1 MLTTD
6 SLTRFMFE
14 HAAVRGEL
22 VSLDETWR
30 EVLKHAEYP
39 APLQTLLGELMAASA
54 LLIATLK
61 FEGSMILQ
69 MQGEGAVKLLVVEA
83 TSERTLR
90 ATAQWDGDLTA
101 GNFADLL
108 GEGRLIITLDPVSA
122 DKQAYQGIVP
132 LQGTDVA
139 AALMHYMAQ
148 SEQLDTHIV
157 LAADEDCAAGMLL
170 QKLPDMVDGDPD
182 AWNRATHLAA
192 TLKAE
197 ELLTLDAAMIL
208 HRLFHEEDLRV
219 FEAESV
225 RFACTCSRSRV
236 ADMLKMLGREEIESV
251 LEEQGQIEVQCEFC
265 NRHYRFDP
273 IDAAQL
279 WLPNVT
285 ALEGKTR
292 H

>member
-1 MLTTD
+1 MHTTD

-14 HAAVRGEL
+14 HAAVRGEI

-30 EVLKHAEYP
+30 EVLKHADYP
-39 APLQTLLGELMAASA
+39 APLQTLLGELMAAAA

-61 FEGSMILQ
+61 FDGSMILQ

-83 TSERTLR
+83 TSAHTLR
-90 ATAQWDGDLTA
+90 ATAKWDGDLA
-101 GNFADLL
+101 EGNFADLL
-108 GEGRLIITLDPVSA
+108 GNGRIVITLDPASA

-132 LQGTDVA
+132 LQGADVA
-139 AALMHYMAQ
+139 AALMHYMIQ
-148 SEQLDTHIV
+148 SEQIDTHIV
-157 LAADEDCAAGMLL
+157 LAADETCAAGMLI
-170 QKLPDMVDGDPD
+170 QKLPDLADGDPD
-182 AWNRATHLAA
+182 AWNRASHLAA

-197 ELLTLDAAMIL
+197 ELLTLDGGMIL

-219 FEAESV
+219 FEPEPV

-251 LEEQGQIEVQCEFC
+251 LEERGQIEVQCEFC

-279 WLPNVT
+279 WLPNVS
-285 ALEGKTR
+285 AAEGETR